1 MPFAAAFSSD
11 AALVLSGRCT
21 EAKPARAAT
30 TRSTTPRVRRAV
42 RTINRQ
48 KVIAPL
54 PFWLEQAGA
63 DCGFSQPAAPDERMP
78 PVLYV

>member
-1 MPFAAAFSSD
+1 
-11 AALVLSGRCT
+11 
-21 EAKPARAAT
+21 
-30 TRSTTPRVRRAV
+30 VRRAV
-42 RTINRQ
+42 RTINRE